1 LLSRTFN
8 RLWGCAKKP
17 WYTTWKSLLPL
28 PLLLL
33 LLLLLASVLVLLSWL
48 LLSGLL
54 LC

>member
-33 LLLLLASVLVLLSWL
+33 LLASVLVLLSGL